1 MPTWRYLCSS
11 KCRKVS
17 YHLGFPLT
25 AFSTY
30 SPDDDSLNAV
40 LMIALINFKV
50 KHIVVTVSSS
60 LHVSLR
66 ADARQGHTNCVGCNQ
81 SLNMS
86 KLPAVPPTTAL
97 QRYVQPVAALAR
109 ALAAENGTPPTLDLL
124 VEVSGAAET
133 SMGLMMDQENVMQ
146 QVKNLEVADVVTN
159 VSGVVV

>member
-1 MPTWRYLCSS
+1 
-11 KCRKVS
+11 
-17 YHLGFPLT
+17 
-25 AFSTY
+25 
-30 SPDDDSLNAV
+30 
-40 LMIALINFKV
+40 
-50 KHIVVTVSSS
+50 
-60 LHVSLR
+60 
-66 ADARQGHTNCVGCNQ
+66 
-81 SLNMS
+81 MS

-159 VSGVVV
+159 VSGVVVCVVFL